1 MVWDALLGL
10 LENWQY
16 AGATEVVD
24 TKVGERTGARYK
36 NTMQRGG
43 EGKGEAVEV
52 VVYQDAG
59 FVRGEM

>member
-1 MVWDALLGL
+1 MRYWGCWTTGSTQKLLRL
-10 LENWQY
+10 AILKLE
-16 AGATEVVD
+16 
-24 TKVGERTGARYK
+24 KSTGARYK

-59 FVRGEM
+59 FVRGGM

>member
-1 MVWDALLGL
+1 